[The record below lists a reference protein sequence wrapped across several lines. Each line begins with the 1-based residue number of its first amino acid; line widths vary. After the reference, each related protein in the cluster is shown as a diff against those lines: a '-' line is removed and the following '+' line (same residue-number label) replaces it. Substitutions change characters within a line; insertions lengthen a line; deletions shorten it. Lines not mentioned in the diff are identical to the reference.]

1 MHRTEENYIGI
12 FKTNTFSLV
21 PLSIG
26 RSSLVQKTKSQD
38 TLAATP
44 PGSNLSYLPVT
55 FKKKINSIHPRRKT
69 NQQKKEPE
77 DIYIASHA
85 VMRNWHLE

>member
-1 MHRTEENYIGI
+1 MGI

-55 FKKKINSIHPRRKT
+55 LF
-69 NQQKKEPE
+69 
-77 DIYIASHA
+77 
-85 VMRNWHLE
+85 